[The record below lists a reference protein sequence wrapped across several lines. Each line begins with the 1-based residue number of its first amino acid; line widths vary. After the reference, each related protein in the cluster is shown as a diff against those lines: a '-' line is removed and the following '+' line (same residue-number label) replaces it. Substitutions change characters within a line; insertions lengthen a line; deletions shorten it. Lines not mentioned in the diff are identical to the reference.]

1 MKTAFESFSC
11 AEEESEAGAEATV
24 TDVQLRP
31 FIGELS
37 AEESAVFYDFS
48 ARVFRNLEHYGF
60 ESADEAAEAFIHY
73 KDRIGTI
80 VRKSVLMK
88 EKSGA
93 YLDVCTRY
101 LAKSLHRSRRKREQ
115 FDFVLEGS
123 GETATYAGTASFP
136 VSACQIDPWDTA
148 ADQEEGRRLRQF
160 ITDIPPGIFLRD
172 MNATSKRL
180 LFLVIKCAWEVDD
193 DIVSKAAPAI
203 GVPEAWLHGIL
214 QQARIS
220 TESARLYRARIDE
233 KINAA
238 WIDLLLIETKLKVP
252 DMKAEQRSD
261 LLRRFHAKRHRY
273 DALLEKKSRCR
284 LLVPNRVIASLLRVP
299 KGSVD
304 SGLYYLKEKS
314 GHREKCQAAPSP
326 AGLSPAESSG
336 SGALAASPEAAT
348 GTALNSA

>member
-1 MKTAFESFSC
+1 MKTVFESFSC
-11 AEEESEAGAEATV
+11 AEEKSEEAAGATV
-24 TDVQLRP
+24 ADAQLRP

-37 AEESAVFYDFS
+37 AEESVVFYDFS
-48 ARVFRNLEHYGF
+48 TRVFRNLEHYGF
-60 ESADEAAEAFIHY
+60 ESADEAAEVFIHY
-73 KDRIGTI
+73 KDRIGNI

-115 FDFVLEGS
+115 FDFMLDGLDES
-123 GETATYAGTASFP
+123 GEIAEHAGIFGFP
-136 VSACQIDPWDTA
+136 VPGCQADPSGA
-148 ADQEEGRRLRQF
+148 QADQAESRRLRQF

-172 MNATSKRL
+172 MCATSKRL

-193 DIVSKAAPAI
+193 DIVSKAAPTI
-203 GVPEAWLHGIL
+203 GVPETWLHGIL

-220 TESARLYRARIDE
+220 TESARLYRVRIDE
-233 KINAA
+233 KINTA
-238 WIDLLLIETKLKVP
+238 WIDLLLIETKLKIP
-252 DMKAEQRSD
+252 DLKSEQRAD

-273 DALLEKKSRCR
+273 DVLLEKRSRCR

-314 GHREKCQAAPSP
+314 RRREKCQTEP
-326 AGLSPAESSG
+326 
-336 SGALAASPEAAT
+336 
-348 GTALNSA
+348 